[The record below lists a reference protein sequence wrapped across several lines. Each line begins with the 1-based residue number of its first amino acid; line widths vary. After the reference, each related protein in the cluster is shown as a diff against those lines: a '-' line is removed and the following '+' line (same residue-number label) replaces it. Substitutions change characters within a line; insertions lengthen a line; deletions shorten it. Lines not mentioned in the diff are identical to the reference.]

1 MTLQQEDQ
9 PSLSTLVT
17 SSPLQNGTL

>member
-9 PSLSTLVT
+9 PSLSTLVM
-17 SSPLQNGTL
+17 SGLFQNGTL